1 MDRMAQLRSVVSGQ
15 GWSPSRR
22 DEYEEAISLL
32 QQAPDRTLSRD
43 LRGDEEIEAA
53 IDLLCE
59 ASPKG
64 ESVRKSWDRALGMP
78 DPGQRSRELIRI
90 VRIIEM
96 WVSD

>member
-1 MDRMAQLRSVVSGQ
+1 MDRMEQLRSVVSGQ

-22 DEYEEAISLL
+22 DEYDDAITLL
-32 QQAPDRTLSRD
+32 RQAPELTLSRD
-43 LRGDEEIEAA
+43 LRGDEDMDGAIE
-53 IDLLCE
+53 LLCE

-64 ESVRKSWDRALGMP
+64 DSVRKSWDRALGMP
-78 DPGQRSRELIRI
+78 DPVQRSRELIRI